1 MYDNTDNFFSLIS
14 SLSWGWTIFFVVV
27 ITLIISGLF
36 TVDQQK
42 VAVIERFGKFVRM
55 AQPGLNI
62 KIPLI
67 ETVRGQLSLRITQL
81 DVEIETKTQDD
92 VFVKITTSVQYR
104 VRSSKVYEAFYILDD
119 PEHQIQAYV
128 FDVVRASV
136 PNIKLDDVF
145 AKKDDIAVAVR
156 AELQEVMGEFGL
168 DIIKTLVTDI
178 NPDAKVKTAMNE
190 INEAVRLRI
199 AATERGEADK
209 IIKVKQAE
217 ADAQSKILQ
226 GEGMAGQRKAIVD
239 GLSDS
244 ISDFQKDIKGTSTHD
259 VMTLIMMA
267 QYFDT
272 LKDIGA
278 HGNMNTVMIPHSP
291 SHMSDLSQQIRESII
306 AADLASNSGGKK
318 A

>member
-1 MYDNTDNFFSLIS
+1 MYENSDSLFTFFSA
-14 SLSWGWTIFFVVV
+14 LSWGWVIFFGVAFV
-27 ITLIISGLF
+27 LIASGLF

-42 VAVIERFGKFVRM
+42 IAIIERFGKFVRL
-55 AQPGLNI
+55 AHPGLNF

-67 ETVRGQLSLRITQL
+67 ETIRGQLSLRIMQL
-81 DVEIETKTQDD
+81 DVDIETKTQDD
-92 VFVKITTSVQYR
+92 VFVGITTSVQYR
-104 VRSSKVYEAFYILDD
+104 VRPNKVYEAFYILDD
-119 PEHQIQAYV
+119 PTHQIQAYV

-156 AELQEVMGEFGL
+156 TELQEVMGDFGL

-226 GEGMAGQRKAIVD
+226 GQGMAGQRKAIVD
-239 GLSDS
+239 GLSES
-244 ISDFQKDIKGTSTHD
+244 ISEFQKDVHGTSTQD

-291 SHMSDLSQQIRESII
+291 SHMNELSQQIRDSIM
-306 AADLASNSGGKK
+306 AADLATKNGTKK
-318 A
+318 